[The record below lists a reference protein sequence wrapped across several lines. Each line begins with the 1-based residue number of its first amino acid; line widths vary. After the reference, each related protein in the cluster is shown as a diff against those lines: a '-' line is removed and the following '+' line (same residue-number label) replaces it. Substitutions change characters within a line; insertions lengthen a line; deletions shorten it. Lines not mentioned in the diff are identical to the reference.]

1 MEMNELLKVVVDR
14 NASDIHL
21 VVGKPPVL
29 RIDGRLDVLDF
40 EELTNE
46 NTEKLMKSI
55 TSEHHQQKLQE
66 IGGTD
71 FGFSFGDIARFRVAI
86 YKERGNTS
94 IAMRLIPMKLLT
106 FEELG
111 LAEQIKQL
119 MYKQRGLIL
128 VTGPTGCGKTTTL
141 ATMIDYIARNRDAH
155 IITVEDPIEYYHTH
169 HNGVMS
175 QRELGVDVPSFS
187 EALVRALRQDP
198 DIIMV
203 GEMRDLA
210 TMESA
215 ISAAETGHLVFATLH
230 TTGAAATID
239 RIVDA
244 FPTAQQEQIRTQLSE
259 SLVAVISQQLIP
271 RTTGGRVASYEIM
284 VATSA
289 IRNLVREKKSYRIL
303 SSIQTG
309 KKLGMKTMDDS
320 LTKLYN
326 SKIISYEEYITR
338 CYNVADAEKNAEEGK
353 EDA

>member
-1 MEMNELLKVVVDR
+1 MEMNELLKIVVDR

-55 TSEHHQQKLQE
+55 SSEHHQQKLQE
-66 IGGTD
+66 MGGTD

-94 IAMRLIPMKLLT
+94 IAMRLIPMKLMT

-119 MYKQRGLIL
+119 MYRPRGLIL

-155 IITVEDPIEYYHTH
+155 IITIEDPIEYYHTH

-187 EALVRALRQDP
+187 EALVR
-198 DIIMV
+198 V
-203 GEMRDLA
+203 
-210 TMESA
+210 
-215 ISAAETGHLVFATLH
+215 V
-230 TTGAAATID
+230 
-239 RIVDA
+239 
-244 FPTAQQEQIRTQLSE
+244 
-259 SLVAVISQQLIP
+259 
-271 RTTGGRVASYEIM
+271 
-284 VATSA
+284 
-289 IRNLVREKKSYRIL
+289 
-303 SSIQTG
+303 
-309 KKLGMKTMDDS
+309 
-320 LTKLYN
+320 
-326 SKIISYEEYITR
+326 
-338 CYNVADAEKNAEEGK
+338 
-353 EDA
+353 